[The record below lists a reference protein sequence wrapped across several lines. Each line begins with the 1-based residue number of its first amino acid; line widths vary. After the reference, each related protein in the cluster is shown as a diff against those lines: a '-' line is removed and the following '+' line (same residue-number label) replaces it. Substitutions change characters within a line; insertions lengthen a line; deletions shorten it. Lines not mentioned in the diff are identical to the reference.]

1 MLGRTFTSEV
11 ANIRK
16 EYHRTFRPEFLLVA
30 SPQPFREAPHSWV
43 MSLEGNTD
51 DSVDALI
58 RDLAATAPNVTSIDI
73 RKIVTRVIEVIDG
86 AVLASLAVAAT
97 LLAAGA
103 LSLASVVA
111 ADVDARRRE
120 ALAFVLIG
128 ASRMEVA
135 MARLGEAACVGA
147 LAAVLGGIAGQ
158 AGGYWLVQQALRVD
172 WSPGAVSIVL
182 PLLLGVLSA
191 LAAGAAG
198 GLGAVPRGRG
208 QVARLLT
215 S

>member
-1 MLGRTFTSEV
+1 
-11 ANIRK
+11 
-16 EYHRTFRPEFLLVA
+16 
-30 SPQPFREAPHSWV
+30 

-135 MARLGEAACVGA
+135 MARLGEGRLRRCAGCGA
-147 LAAVLGGIAGQ
+147 WRDCGASGWVLA
-158 AGGYWLVQQALRVD
+158 R
-172 WSPGAVSIVL
+172 
-182 PLLLGVLSA
+182 
-191 LAAGAAG
+191 AAGASSRLVAG
-198 GLGAVPRGRG
+198 GGIHCPAASAWRSVGPGCWCRRRTRRSAARAWTGR
-208 QVARLLT
+208 AAAHFLNL
-215 S
+215 